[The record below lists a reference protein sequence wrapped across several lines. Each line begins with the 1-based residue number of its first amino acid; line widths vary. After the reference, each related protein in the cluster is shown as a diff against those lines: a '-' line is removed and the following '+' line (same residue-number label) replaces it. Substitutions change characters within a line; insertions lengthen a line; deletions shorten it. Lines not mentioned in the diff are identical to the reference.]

1 VAAKR
6 VTLRASC
13 VSPTT
18 YITKQPPL
26 AIVLISMSHVK
37 GRAKQMYFSHGLSEP
52 FWGVYLADVWPWTRC
67 SPRAARPHVSD
78 QGLYPSGETKET
90 GQGNHVSP
98 VVDDYVIPD

>member
-37 GRAKQMYFSHGLSEP
+37 GCAKQMYFSAWPIYQNP
-52 FWGVYLADVWPWTRC
+52 F
-67 SPRAARPHVSD
+67 
-78 QGLYPSGETKET
+78 GECT
-90 GQGNHVSP
+90 
-98 VVDDYVIPD
+98 

>member
-37 GRAKQMYFSHGLSEP
+37 GCAKQMYFSHGLSEP
-52 FWGVYLADVWPWTRC
+52 F
-67 SPRAARPHVSD
+67 
-78 QGLYPSGETKET
+78 
-90 GQGNHVSP
+90 
-98 VVDDYVIPD
+98 